1 VSDERRDDGDYRSVR
16 QASAALCI
24 GTVVVIV
31 LADSLGIGRDVDPA
45 VLYGLLLTAAGLLAV
60 DLPGLHR

>member
-1 VSDERRDDGDYRSVR
+1 
-16 QASAALCI
+16 
-24 GTVVVIV
+24 VVVIV
-31 LADSLGIGRDVDPA
+31 LADSLGVGRDVDPA